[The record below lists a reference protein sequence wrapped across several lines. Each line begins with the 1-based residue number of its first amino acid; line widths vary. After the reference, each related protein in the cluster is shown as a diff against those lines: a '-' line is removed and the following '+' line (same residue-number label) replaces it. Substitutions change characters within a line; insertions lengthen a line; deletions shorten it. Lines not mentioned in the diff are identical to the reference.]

1 MKNLVILSDL
11 PSLDLLPP
19 SVSAMA
25 EAVILTK
32 NIRSGEYFVAKNLH
46 GKEGPIKRESLPAF
60 LVAPDR
66 FNPST

>member
-1 MKNLVILSDL
+1 
-11 PSLDLLPP
+11 
-19 SVSAMA
+19 MA